1 MARDA
6 PQALRIGV
14 KHDGNGTDRKNI
26 MRRTN
31 YTLAALALAL
41 CSCARA
47 GAQEARPGDE
57 QVKRVAEIQA
67 ALRDANLDGW
77 LFYDFRRSDPL
88 AYRILRLP
96 TGGVTTRRWFYYVP
110 VVGEPVRVVHSI
122 ERYRLDAL
130 PGRKIIY
137 RSWEEL
143 HAAVRD
149 ALASGGLQNRR
160 VLLKN
165 IAMQY
170 SPTGDVPYVARV
182 DAGTVELVRS
192 VRGVTVVTSADLV
205 QQFEAALSPEQLATH
220 REAADKLRKVIAE
233 GFAEIGRRVRAGE
246 TPTEYDIQQFIA
258 RRLAEEGMTG
268 GVGNVSAGANSADPH
283 YHPTAERRAPIRRG
297 DFILFDITVKA
308 GRPGSIVAD
317 QTWVGYVGE
326 TVPDEYVRVF
336 NIVREARDSATE
348 FVRAAVREGR
358 QIRAAQVD
366 DVARG
371 VIKRAGYAEQFT
383 HRTGHSIGEEGHGN
397 GANIDNFETRD
408 SRRIIPRTVFSI
420 EPGIYLEGRFGVR
433 SEINVYVGERD
444 IEVTGQPVQT
454 EIVAILKDR

>member
-1 MARDA
+1 
-6 PQALRIGV
+6 
-14 KHDGNGTDRKNI
+14 

-31 YTLAALALAL
+31 YTLALALAL
-41 CSCARA
+41 LLSNAARA
-47 GAQEARPGDE
+47 QDARPGDE
-57 QVKRVAEIQA
+57 QVTRVAEIQA
-67 ALRDANLDGW
+67 ALREANLDGW

-96 TGGVTTRRWFYYVP
+96 TAGVTTRRWFYYVP

-143 HAAVRD
+143 HAGVRD
-149 ALASGGLQNRR
+149 ALASGGLKNKR
-160 VLLKN
+160 VLLRK

-170 SPTGDVPYVARV
+170 SPNNDIPYVARV

-192 VRGVTVVTSADLV
+192 MPGVSVVTSADLV
-205 QQFEAALSPEQLATH
+205 QQFEATLTPEQLVMH
-220 REAADKLRKVIAE
+220 REAADKLRKVILE
-233 GFAEIGRRVRAGE
+233 GFAEIGRRIKADE
-246 TPTEYDIQQFIA
+246 PTTEYDIQQFMA
-258 RRLAEEGMTG
+258 RRLAEEGMTAG
-268 GVGNVSAGANSADPH
+268 GGNVSAGANSANPH
-283 YHPTAERRAPIRRG
+283 YHPTAEHNAPIRRG
-297 DFILFDITVKA
+297 DFVLFDVSEKLK
-308 GRPGSIVAD
+308 RPGAIVAD

-326 TVPDEYVRVF
+326 TVPDEYVKVF
-336 NIVREARDSATE
+336 NIVKEARDSATA
-348 FVRAAVREGR
+348 FVRAAVRDGR
-358 QIRAAQVD
+358 GIRAAEVD
-366 DVARG
+366 DVARDR
-371 VIKRAGYAEQFT
+371 IKRAGYGEQFT

-408 SRRIIPRTVFSI
+408 SRRITPRTVFSI

-433 SEINVYVGERD
+433 SEINVYVGDRD

-454 EIVAILKDR
+454 EIVPILK